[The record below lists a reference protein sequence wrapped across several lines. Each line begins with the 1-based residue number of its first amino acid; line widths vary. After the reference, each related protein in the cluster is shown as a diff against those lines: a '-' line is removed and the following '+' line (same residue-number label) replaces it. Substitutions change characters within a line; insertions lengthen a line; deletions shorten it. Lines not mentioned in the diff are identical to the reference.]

1 MIVCVNNTVVLHNG
15 YYYVSGALGG
25 LNGYNI
31 PMIQACPE
39 VGEYLDMPPAEL
51 ANQVPRDMKG
61 VAKRLFCDAYMY
73 LYKNDALTMYM

>member
-1 MIVCVNNTVVLHNG
+1 M
-15 YYYVSGALGG
+15 SRALGG
-25 LNGYNI
+25 LDGYNI
-31 PMIQACPE
+31 PVIEACPE

-73 LYKNDALTMYM
+73 LYRNPALEFYR